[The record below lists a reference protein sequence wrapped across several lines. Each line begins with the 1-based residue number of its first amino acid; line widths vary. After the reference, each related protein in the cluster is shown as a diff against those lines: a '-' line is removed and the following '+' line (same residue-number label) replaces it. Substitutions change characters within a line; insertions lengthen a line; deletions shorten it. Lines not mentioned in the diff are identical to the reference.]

1 MQMVDVRNQILSILI
16 QNNCFSLDTDLSKL
30 KVGKHLASFK
40 KELVSAAFKS
50 LEELKYV
57 TKLTNEEEK
66 VAWIIDGNFAKTTQ
80 EVSLSRE
87 TCEAISNAINS
98 YRVAKNIERGQ
109 SDKLSISEV
118 DIQSLLII
126 CAELTVSAEKKF
138 DPGLN

>member
-1 MQMVDVRNQILSILI
+1 M
-16 QNNCFSLDTDLSKL
+16 DTDLSKV
-30 KVGKHLASFK
+30 KVGKNLSSFK
-40 KELVSAAFKS
+40 EQLVLAAFKT
-50 LEELKYV
+50 LEDLKYV
-57 TKLTNEEEK
+57 TKLTNGEAK
-66 VAWIIDGNFAKTTQ
+66 VAWIIDGNFEKTTQ

-126 CAELTVSAEKKF
+126 CAELTVSSEKKF